1 MSPRVVTAR
10 EGTTPLALPLSDW
23 PAEGILEGG
32 MIAATLVVRC
42 PRCGAMEVD
51 SAPAGEADLDRLT
64 CRRCGCSEAC
74 DTEETEERWSER
86 VPPEVAPS
94 EEQWTLLPE
103 VRFAELWARLGARG
117 SHRETLR
124 RIRMA
129 YGEGHR
135 AYHTARHVSECL
147 RLLDDP
153 EVRRRSGGRV
163 EVEAALWWHDLVY
176 DPRSTDNE
184 ERSAEDAIATLAGI
198 GVSEVVV
205 DRVAAY
211 VLATKTHASDDPGG
225 ALVIDVDLS
234 ILGESPATF
243 ARFERDIRRE
253 YAWVPP
259 AAYAAGRA
267 TVLRRFLE
275 REHIYATPLFRDRYE
290 ARARANIEGALR
302 ALAG

>member
-1 MSPRVVTAR
+1 M
-10 EGTTPLALPLSDW
+10 
-23 PAEGILEGG
+23 
-32 MIAATLVVRC
+32 AAAILVVRC
-42 PRCGAMEVD
+42 PRCGAMDVD
-51 SAPAGEADLDRLT
+51 SSPAGDPDLERLA
-64 CRRCGCSEAC
+64 CRRCGHVEAC
-74 DTEETEERWSER
+74 DAEESEERWSER
-86 VPPEVAPS
+86 VVPEVAPS

-117 SHRETLR
+117 SHREALR
-124 RIRMA
+124 KIRMA
-129 YGEGHR
+129 YAEPHR

-147 RLLDDP
+147 RLLDEP

-176 DPRSTDNE
+176 DPRAGDNE

-198 GVSEVVV
+198 GVEETVV

-211 VLATKTHASDDPGG
+211 VLATKTHESSEPDG

-253 YAWVPP
+253 YAWVE
-259 AAYAAGRA
+259 ASAYAAGRA
-267 TVLRRFLE
+267 AVLRRFLE
-275 REHIYATPLFRDRYE
+275 REHIYATPLFRERYE
-290 ARARANIEGALR
+290 VRARENIDVMLR
-302 ALAG
+302 ALAGGARSAL